1 MDIAEKEYQ
10 NLLVNEGIS
19 KELIEQ
25 PRFRENFCHI
35 YDMLN
40 NDGKKQVKIEAQG
53 NKICLSSSGMAPES
67 VMLEQ
72 SNGIFS
78 GYREYAQYVFS
89 MEQFSDKN
97 YFTIRE
103 YSAEARKYSE
113 KNGEDISSSVSLHV
127 YDGYVEIGNG
137 YASGHGNWPDQI
149 DLRALPHQKLGI
161 GFTNSGM
168 INLEDAYFYDNSY
181 SDYDIYVQGRGTADS
196 GIVNIESRRK
206 RGGYNGKIYEER
218 AIGMPMYEDPYS
230 LSKGINKM
238 YVNDVTNHSEQ
249 IIDSRYSTVEE
260 VRNACQEA
268 YNEYRQNTSRGRR

>member
-97 YFTIRE
+97 YFTIRG
-103 YSAEARKYSE
+103 YSAEGRKYS
-113 KNGEDISSSVSLHV
+113 KNKNELIGCSVNLHV
-127 YDGYVEIGNG
+127 YDGNVEVGNS
-137 YASGHGNWPDQI
+137 YASGFGDWPDQI
-149 DLRALPHQKLGI
+149 DLRAMPHQELEI
-161 GFTNSGM
+161 GYTKYGAINPKDTDFYTNR
-168 INLEDAYFYDNSY
+168 YT
-181 SDYDIYVQGRGTADS
+181 DYISNVQGRGTADS
-196 GIVNIESRRK
+196 GVVRK
-206 RGGYNGKIYEER
+206 HDISIRNGKTQER
-218 AIGMPMYEDPYS
+218 TAIGMPNYEDPFS
-230 LSKGINKM
+230 LSNGIDEM

-249 IIDSRYSTVEE
+249 IIDSRYNTIQE
-260 VRNACQEA
+260 VKDACQEA
-268 YNEYRQNTSRGRR
+268 YNKYRQNTSRGYR

>member
-103 YSAEARKYSE
+103 YSAEGRKYS
-113 KNGEDISSSVSLHV
+113 KNKNELIGCSVNLHV
-127 YDGYVEIGNG
+127 YDGNVEVGNS
-137 YASGHGNWPDQI
+137 YASGFGDWPDQI
-149 DLRALPHQKLGI
+149 DLRAMPHQELEI
-161 GFTNSGM
+161 GYTNNGA
-168 INLEDAYFYDNSY
+168 INPKDTDFYTNRY
-181 SDYDIYVQGRGTADS
+181 TDYISNVQGRGTADS
-196 GIVNIESRRK
+196 GVVRK
-206 RGGYNGKIYEER
+206 HDISIRNGKTQER
-218 AIGMPMYEDPYS
+218 TAIGMPNYEDPFS
-230 LSKGINKM
+230 LSNGIDEM

-249 IIDSRYSTVEE
+249 IIDSRYNTIQE
-260 VRNACQEA
+260 VKDACQEA
-268 YNEYRQNTSRGRR
+268 YNKYRQNTSRGYR

>member
-10 NLLVNEGIS
+10 NLLINEEIP

-53 NKICLSSSGMAPES
+53 NKICLSSSGMAPEN

-103 YSAEARKYSE
+103 YSAEGRKYS
-113 KNGEDISSSVSLHV
+113 KNKNELIGCSVNLHV
-127 YDGYVEIGNG
+127 YDGNVEVGNS
-137 YASGHGNWPDQI
+137 YASGFGDWPDQI
-149 DLRALPHQKLGI
+149 DLRAMPHQELEI
-161 GFTNSGM
+161 GYTNSGA
-168 INLEDAYFYDNSY
+168 INPKDTDFYTNRY
-181 SDYDIYVQGRGTADS
+181 TDYISNVQGRGTADS
-196 GIVNIESRRK
+196 GVVRK
-206 RGGYNGKIYEER
+206 HDISIRNGKTQER
-218 AIGMPMYEDPYS
+218 TAIGMPNYEDPFS
-230 LSKGINKM
+230 LSNGIDEM

-249 IIDSRYSTVEE
+249 IIDSRYNTIQE
-260 VRNACQEA
+260 VKDACQEA
-268 YNEYRQNTSRGRR
+268 YNKYRQNTSRGYR